1 MESSAQP
8 GHSSGRLTA
17 PLSGIHVER
26 HTKRW
31 AMDIEERIHFY
42 RLLDSTYGALESSE
56 RIREELI
63 RARQRS
69 LSNRVLVI
77 LLTLSTALP
86 ALYGILPDEIG
97 QAKTVYLAV
106 IAGAGFLFAI
116 MAVFQWW
123 EGRQEARE
131 ANDLLHV
138 QSEQF
143 LQMQISSYLTRWI
156 MASGIVGGK
165 PDEPTLTNFTNIQ
178 RDWEERLSNRLEYVE
193 AMWKN
198 KRISDG
204 AYLQLRTWLLRFA
217 PRSQAATESEEQG

>member
-1 MESSAQP
+1 
-8 GHSSGRLTA
+8 
-17 PLSGIHVER
+17 
-26 HTKRW
+26 
-31 AMDIEERIHFY
+31 MDIEERIHFY

-69 LSNRVLVI
+69 LSNRVLAI
-77 LLTLSTALP
+77 LLTLSTAIP

-97 QAKTVYLAV
+97 QAKTVYLAAL
-106 IAGAGFLFAI
+106 AGAGLLFAV
-116 MAVFQWW
+116 MSVFQWW

-156 MASGIVGGK
+156 MASGIVDGK
-165 PDEPTLTNFTNIQ
+165 PAEPALTNFTNIQ
-178 RDWEERLSNRLEYVE
+178 RDWEERLCSRVEHVE
-193 AMWKN
+193 AMWKSN
-198 KRISDG
+198 RISDRV
-204 AYLQLRTWLLRFA
+204 YSQLKTWLRRFEPHA
-217 PRSQAATESEEQG
+217 RPVIENEEKK